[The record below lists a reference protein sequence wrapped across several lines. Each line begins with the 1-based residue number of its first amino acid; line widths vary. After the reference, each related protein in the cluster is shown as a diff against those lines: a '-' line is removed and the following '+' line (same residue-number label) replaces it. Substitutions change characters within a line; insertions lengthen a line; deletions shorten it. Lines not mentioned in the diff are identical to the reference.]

1 MLLLRG
7 HFTPTATML
16 YARNN
21 IGQNSNTDCE
31 RRNTVRRAEKN
42 RSFGFLSTLLQ
53 STEEFEQGGPLG
65 IRQAANPFS
74 QLVRGTCGSRGRAN
88 RAIQLGG

>member
-21 IGQNSNTDCE
+21 TGQNSIIDCE

-42 RSFGFLSTLLQ
+42 RSFGFLSALLQ
-53 STEEFEQGGPLG
+53 STEEVEQGGPLG
-65 IRQAANPFS
+65 VCQSANPFS
-74 QLVRGTCGSRGRAN
+74 QLVLGPWN
-88 RAIQLGG
+88 LGGRVNSAVQSGG